1 MIGKVLNSRYKV
13 TELLGEGGMALVYE
27 AKDLLLDRWVALKVL
42 RPQLVSDKDFVRRFH
57 REAKAVASL
66 SHPNIVNIYDIGQ
79 DKDIHYLVME
89 NIRGEN
95 LNEMIKREGVL
106 PPTTALEIAIQI
118 CEALVVAHRNNI
130 VHCDIKPHNILI
142 TKDSRRVKVTDFGI
156 ARAVNSAT
164 LAQTETVIG
173 TAHYFSPEQA
183 RGETINA
190 SSDLYS
196 LGVVLYEMLTG
207 QVPFRGDSP
216 ITVALKHINEE
227 PLPPSSLN
235 ESLPKRIDKLV
246 LKVLAKDPTKRFAD
260 ASEMLRALQGLNKT
274 FEKVETPAVG
284 VIKPYSDSD
293 QTQVLPKLGTVGDP
307 EPEEEKNPWQRLIKP
322 LAITVGILILVGIIS
337 LLAVNNY
344 TNVPEVKVPNFIG
357 LSKQEAVTKGEY
369 SNVRVIFEEM
379 KVTSELPEDH
389 VVSQEVPEGRS
400 VKKNRVIALTLSK
413 GAEMTTVPELVG
425 KGERELTVA
434 LEDANLK
441 LGERD
446 YDFSAD
452 VPKGMVISQ
461 APLFNTEVKVGEKVN
476 IVISKGPE
484 PIKLMIPTLVKL
496 TRSEAERTIT
506 NANLKVGTIS
516 EEETTRYKAGWV
528 ISQDPPA
535 GTMVQQGVTVNL
547 VVSSGIRNPKSL
559 PIYSFDA
566 FYYIPEGVPDQRIQI
581 IVEDD
586 NGREEIYNVV
596 HHPGERVALYG
607 INVVGPAILQIYNNG
622 ELVREQSEGF

>member
-27 AKDLLLDRWVALKVL
+27 AKDLLLDRWVALKLL

-106 PPTTALEIAIQI
+106 PPTVALEIATQI

-142 TKDSRRVKVTDFGI
+142 TKDSNRVKVTDFGI

-235 ESLPKRIDKLV
+235 ENLPKRIDKLV

-260 ASEMLRALQGLNKT
+260 ASEMLKALHGMAKT
-274 FEKVETPAVG
+274 FEKAETPAPGAV
-284 VIKPYSDSD
+284 KPYSDND
-293 QTQVLPKLGTVGDP
+293 QTQVLPRVGAGEMP
-307 EPEEEKNPWQRLIKP
+307 EPEPERSLWERMVKP
-322 LAITVGILILVGIIS
+322 LAITVGVLVLIGIVSIFA
-337 LLAVNNY
+337 LNNY
-344 TNVPEVKVPNFIG
+344 TNAPEVKVPSFVG
-357 LSKQEAVTKGEY
+357 LSKEEAVTKAEY
-369 SNVRVIFEEM
+369 SNIRVIFEQM
-379 KVTSELPEDH
+379 KVTSELEADH
-389 VVSQEVPEGRS
+389 VVSQDIPEGRM
-400 VKKNRVIALTLSK
+400 VKKNRTISLTLSK
-413 GAEMTTVPELVG
+413 GADRTTVPDLVG
-425 KGERELTVA
+425 KGEREFTVA

-452 VPKGMVISQ
+452 VQKGYVISQ
-461 APLFNTEVKVGEKVN
+461 TPLSNTEVKVGEKIN

-484 PIKLMIPTLVKL
+484 PVKLMIPTLIGMS
-496 TRSEAERTIT
+496 REEAERTIAA
-506 NANLKVGTIS
+506 ANLARGTVT
-516 EEETTRYKAGWV
+516 EEETTRHKAGWV
-528 ISQDPPA
+528 ISQEPAA
-535 GTMVQQGVTVNL
+535 GTMVQQGTTVNL
-547 VVSSGIRNPKSL
+547 KVSSGIHNPKNL
-559 PIYSFDA
+559 PVYSFDA
-566 FYYIPEGVPDQRIQI
+566 FYYIPEGISEQRIQI

-596 HHPGERVALYG
+596 HKPGERVALYG
-607 INVVGPAILQIYNNG
+607 INAVGPATLQIYNNG
-622 ELVREQSEGF
+622 ELVRSQSEGF

>member
-106 PPTTALEIAIQI
+106 PPMMALEIAIQI
-118 CEALVVAHRNNI
+118 CEALAVAHRNNI

-142 TKDSRRVKVTDFGI
+142 TKDSNRVKVTDFGI

-183 RGETINA
+183 RGETITA

-227 PLPPSSLN
+227 PMPPSSLN

-246 LKVLAKDPTKRFAD
+246 LKVLAKDPTKRYTD
-260 ASEMLRALQGLNKT
+260 ASEMLHALQGMAKT
-274 FEKVETPAVG
+274 FEKVETQAAG
-284 VIKPYSDSD
+284 VAKPFSDND
-293 QTQVLPKLGTVGDP
+293 QTRVLPRIGTAGEP
-307 EPEEEKNPWQRLIKP
+307 EPEPEQNPWKRMVKP
-322 LAITVGILILVGIIS
+322 LLITMGVLIILGIVA

-344 TNVPEVKVPNFIG
+344 TNVPEVKVPNFVG
-357 LSKQEAVTKGEY
+357 MSKEDAMTKAEY

-413 GAEMTTVPELVG
+413 GAEMTAVPDLMG

-434 LEDANLK
+434 LEDAKLK

-446 YDFSAD
+446 YDFSAN
-452 VPKGMVISQ
+452 VQKGLVMGQTPS
-461 APLFNTEVKVGEKVN
+461 PNTEVKVGEKVN
-476 IVISKGPE
+476 IVVSKGPE
-484 PIKLMIPTLVKL
+484 PVKLMIPTLIGMI
-496 TRSEAERTIT
+496 REEAEKTIT
-506 NANLKVGTIS
+506 NANLTIGNVT

-535 GTMVQQGVTVNL
+535 GTMVQQGNTVNL
-547 VVSSGIRNPKSL
+547 VVSSGIRNPKNL

-566 FYYIPEGVPDQRIQI
+566 FYYVPEGIPDQRIQI
-581 IVEDD
+581 VVEDD
-586 NGREEIYNVV
+586 NGREEIYNVI

-607 INVVGPAILQIYNNG
+607 INVVGPATLQIYNNG
-622 ELVREQSEGF
+622 ELVRSQSEGF